1 MSKLMLRDLIAV
13 AFFAALTTV
22 GAWISFPLPFSPVPI
37 VLANLFVLLSGAIL
51 GKWLG
56 PLSQIVYL
64 LMGIAGIPVFANHTA
79 GPSVIA
85 GPTGGYLIGYVLAS
99 FVTGLL
105 VEYIPRFIPRF
116 SRTKAAVSAR
126 LAFSLASGALVVYLT
141 GVPWLARVAGMD
153 IQTALIKGFY
163 PYLPGDTVKIIVGT
177 MLCMSLMAQL
187 PDIWKWPAGDNAVR
201 QAAAENAKAG

>member
-1 MSKLMLRDLIAV
+1 MSRLKLQDLIAV
-13 AFFAALTTV
+13 AFFAAMTTI

-37 VLANLFVLLSGAIL
+37 VLANLVVILSGAIL

-64 LMGIAGIPVFANHTA
+64 LMGIVGIPVFANHTA

-85 GPTGGYLIGYVLAS
+85 GPTGGYLIGYVLAA

-105 VEYIPRFIPRF
+105 VEYLPHIYR
-116 SRTKAAVSAR
+116 SRAAESAR
-126 LAFSLASGALVVYLT
+126 FALSLTIGALVIYMT
-141 GVPWLARVAGMD
+141 GIPWLARVAGID
-153 IQTALIKGFY
+153 IHTALVKGFY
-163 PYLPGDTVKIIVGT
+163 PYLPGDAVKIIVGA

-187 PDIWKWPAGDNAVR
+187 PHIWKWPASGNAVR

>member
-22 GAWISFPLPFSPVPI
+22 GAWISIPLPFSPVPI

-64 LMGIAGIPVFANHTA
+64 TMGIAGIPVFANHTA

-105 VEYIPRFIPRF
+105 VEYLPRF
-116 SRTKAAVSAR
+116 SRSRAYESTR
-126 LAFSLASGALVVYLT
+126 LAFSLASGALVIYLI

-153 IQTALIKGFY
+153 IQTALVKGFY
-163 PYLPGDTVKIIVGT
+163 PYLPGDAVKIIVGT
-177 MLCMSLMAQL
+177 MLCLSLIAQL
-187 PDIWKWPAGDNAVR
+187 PHIWKWPAGDNAVR

>member
-37 VLANLFVLLSGAIL
+37 VLANLIVLLSGAIL

-64 LMGIAGIPVFANHTA
+64 TMGIAGIPVFANHTA

-99 FVTGLL
+99 FLTGLL
-105 VEYIPRFIPRF
+105 VEYLPRF
-116 SRTKAAVSAR
+116 SSAR
-126 LAFSLASGALVVYLT
+126 AVESARIAFSLSAGALVIYLT
-141 GVPWLARVAGMD
+141 GIPWLARVAGMD
-153 IQTALIKGFY
+153 VQTALIKGFY
-163 PYLPGDTVKIIVGT
+163 PYLPGDAVKIIVGT
-177 MLCMSLMAQL
+177 MLCLSLMVQL
-187 PDIWKWPAGDNAVR
+187 PQIWKWPAGENAVR

>member
-1 MSKLMLRDLIAV
+1 MSRLKLQDLIAV
-13 AFFAALTTV
+13 AFFTAMTTI

-37 VLANLFVLLSGAIL
+37 VLANLVVILSGAIL

-64 LMGIAGIPVFANHTA
+64 LMGIIGIPVFANHTA

-85 GPTGGYLIGYVLAS
+85 GPTGGYLIGYVLAA

-105 VEYIPRFIPRF
+105 VEYLPHIHR
-116 SRTKAAVSAR
+116 SRAADSAR
-126 LAFSLASGALVVYLT
+126 LAFSLTMGALVIYLT
-141 GVPWLARVAGMD
+141 GISWLARVAGMD
-153 IQTALIKGFY
+153 IHTALVKGFY
-163 PYLPGDTVKIIVGT
+163 PYLPGDAVKIIVGT
-177 MLCMSLMAQL
+177 MLCLSLMAQL
-187 PDIWKWPAGDNAVR
+187 PHIWKWPASGNAVR

>member
-1 MSKLMLRDLIAV
+1 MNKLMLRDLIAV
-13 AFFAALTTV
+13 AFFTALTTV

-85 GPTGGYLIGYVLAS
+85 GPTGGYLIGYVIAS

-105 VEYIPRFIPRF
+105 VEYLPRF
-116 SRTKAAVSAR
+116 SMSKAAESTR
-126 LAFSLASGALVVYLT
+126 LAIGFTSGALVIYLT

-153 IQTALIKGFY
+153 IQTTMVKGFY
-163 PYLPGDTVKIIVGT
+163 PYLPGDAVKIIVAT
-177 MLCMSLMAQL
+177 MLCVSLMAQL
-187 PDIWKWPAGDNAVR
+187 PDIWKWPSGYRVVR

>member
-22 GAWISFPLPFSPVPI
+22 GAWISIPLPFSPVPI
-37 VLANLFVLLSGAIL
+37 VLANLFVVLSGAIL

-99 FVTGLL
+99 FVTGFL
-105 VEYIPRFIPRF
+105 VEYLPHF
-116 SRTKAAVSAR
+116 SGSKIAETAR
-126 LAFSLASGALVVYLT
+126 IAFSLSVGGLVIYIT
-141 GVPWLARVAGMD
+141 GIPWLARVAGMD
-153 IQTALIKGFY
+153 VQTALVKGFY
-163 PYLPGDTVKIIVGT
+163 PYLPGDAVKIIVGT

-187 PDIWKWPAGDNAVR
+187 PYIWKWPAGDSATR
-201 QAAAENAKAG
+201 QAAAESAKAG

>member
-1 MSKLMLRDLIAV
+1 MNKLMLRDLIAV
-13 AFFAALTTV
+13 AFFAALITV

-37 VLANLFVLLSGAIL
+37 VLANLFVVLSGAIL

-56 PLSQIVYL
+56 PLSVIVYL

-85 GPTGGYLIGYVLAS
+85 GPTGGYLIGYVLAA

-105 VEYIPRFIPRF
+105 VEYLPGVTR
-116 SRTKAAVSAR
+116 SKTAVTAR
-126 LAFSLASGALVVYLT
+126 ISVGLTMGALMVYLT
-141 GVPWLARVAGMD
+141 GIPWLARVAGMD

-163 PYLPGDTVKIIVGT
+163 PYLPGDAVKIIVGT

-187 PDIWKWPAGDNAVR
+187 PQIWKWPVGDNVVR

>member
-37 VLANLFVLLSGAIL
+37 VLANLIALLSGAIL

-64 LMGIAGIPVFANHTA
+64 TMGIAGIPVFANHTA

-105 VEYIPRFIPRF
+105 VEYLPHF
-116 SRTKAAVSAR
+116 SGSRAVESAR
-126 LAFSLASGALVVYLT
+126 LAISLTSGALVIYLT

-153 IQTALIKGFY
+153 IQTALVKGFY
-163 PYLPGDTVKIIVGT
+163 PYLPGDAVKIIVGT
-177 MLCMSLMAQL
+177 TLCLSLMAQL
-187 PDIWKWPAGDNAVR
+187 PHIWKWPVGDSAVR
-201 QAAAENAKAG
+201 QAAAEDAKAG

>member
-22 GAWISFPLPFSPVPI
+22 GAWISIPLPFSPVPI
-37 VLANLFVLLSGAIL
+37 VMANLFVLLSGAIL

-64 LMGIAGIPVFANHTA
+64 TMGIAGIPVFANHTA

-105 VEYIPRFIPRF
+105 VEYLPRF
-116 SRTKAAVSAR
+116 SRSRAYESAR
-126 LAFSLASGALVVYLT
+126 LVFSLSCGAMVIYLI
-141 GVPWLARVAGMD
+141 GVPWLERVAGMD
-153 IQTALIKGFY
+153 IQTALVKGFY
-163 PYLPGDTVKIIVGT
+163 PYLPGDAVKIIVGT
-177 MLCMSLMAQL
+177 MLCLSLMAQL
-187 PDIWKWPAGDNAVR
+187 PHIWKWPAGDNAVR

>member
-37 VLANLFVLLSGAIL
+37 VLANLLVLLSGAVL

-64 LMGIAGIPVFANHTA
+64 TMGIAGIPVFANHTA

-105 VEYIPRFIPRF
+105 VEYLPRVSG
-116 SRTKAAVSAR
+116 SRAAESAR
-126 LAFSLASGALVVYLT
+126 IAFSLTSGALAIYLT

-153 IQTALIKGFY
+153 IQTALVKGFY
-163 PYLPGDTVKIIVGT
+163 PYLPGDSVKIIVGT
-177 MLCMSLMAQL
+177 MLCLSLMAQL
-187 PDIWKWPAGDNAVR
+187 PHIWKWPAGDNAVR

>member
-13 AFFAALTTV
+13 AFFAALITV

-37 VLANLFVLLSGAIL
+37 VLANLFVVLSGAIL

-56 PLSQIVYL
+56 PLSVVVYL
-64 LMGIAGIPVFANHTA
+64 LMGLAGIPVFANHMA

-105 VEYIPRFIPRF
+105 VEYLPHFSGSKMAETVRF
-116 SRTKAAVSAR
+116 
-126 LAFSLASGALVVYLT
+126 AFSLSAGGLVIYLT
-141 GVPWLARVAGMD
+141 GIPWLARVAGMD
-153 IQTALIKGFY
+153 LQTALVKGFY
-163 PYLPGDTVKIIVGT
+163 PYLPGDAVKIIVGT
-177 MLCMSLMAQL
+177 MLCISLMAQL
-187 PDIWKWPAGDNAVR
+187 PHIWKWPAGDIAVR
-201 QAAAENAKAG
+201 QAAAEDAKAG